1 MKMHVDTA
9 LIDATRHI
17 LPVLREHNPE
27 AERERRL
34 SKPVLDALTQAGLL
48 RMLTPRSLGGLEVD
62 PLTCA
67 HVVEAVAGAD
77 SAAGWTLVNPL
88 FYAFACARL
97 PDAGAAE
104 IYRHGPNAVIAGPFH
119 PPIQATPVP
128 GGYRLTGRAPFASNC
143 HDATWIARTALVM
156 DGDTPRLS
164 ASGAPEVLLA
174 LVPVEACD
182 IIDTWY
188 VMGMRGTG
196 SDDIALT
203 DVFVPQ
209 ARTFPLVP
217 EFTPGAHYGGPL
229 YQFSAMGIN
238 AATFPSVVLA
248 IAHQALDEVYT
259 LAREKTPFAST
270 TVLRERGTAQ
280 AQLAQAAGTLR
291 AARAFL
297 YDTLGELWEQTLAG
311 EPPSLVQRADLL
323 LAVAH
328 ATSSAATV
336 VETAYNVAGT
346 SGIYTR
352 NPLERHFR
360 DLQVLKQHGF
370 ASVNRYE
377 TVSQVYFGLAPEFA
391 PVAL

>member
-9 LIDATRHI
+9 LIDAARHI
-17 LPVLREHNPE
+17 LPVLRDHNAE

-48 RMLTPRSLGGLEVD
+48 CMLTPRSLGGLEVD

-67 HVVEAVAGAD
+67 RVIEEVAGAD

-88 FYAFACARL
+88 NYAYFCTHL
-97 PDAGAAE
+97 SDAGAEE
-104 IYRHGPNAVIAGPFH
+104 IYRDGPNAMIAGPFH
-119 PPIQATPVP
+119 PPIQATPVA

-156 DGDTPRLS
+156 EGDTPRLS
-164 ASGAPEVLLA
+164 ASGAPEILLVF
-174 LVPVEACD
+174 VPVEACK

-209 ARTFPLVP
+209 ARTCPLVP
-217 EFTPGAHYGGPL
+217 EFTPGTHYRGPL

-259 LAREKTPFAST
+259 LARGKTPFAST
-270 TVLRERGTAQ
+270 MVLRERGTAQ

-291 AARAFL
+291 AARVFL

-323 LAVAH
+323 LAAAH
-328 ATSSAATV
+328 ATRSAAKV

-360 DLQVLKQHGF
+360 DIQVLKQHGF

>member
-9 LIDATRHI
+9 LIDAARHI
-17 LPVLREHNPE
+17 LPVIRDHNEE

-34 SKPVLDALTQAGLL
+34 SRSVLNALTNAGLL
-48 RMLTPRSLGGLEVD
+48 RMWTPRSLGGLEVD
-62 PLTCA
+62 PLTSA
-67 HVVEAVAGAD
+67 RVIEEVTGAD

-88 FYAFACARL
+88 TYAFFCARL
-97 PDAGAAE
+97 PDEGAEE
-104 IYRHGPNAVIAGPFH
+104 IYRSGPNALIAGPFH
-119 PPIQATPVP
+119 PPMQATPVA

-143 HDATWIARTALVM
+143 HDATWIARTAMVM

-174 LVPVEACD
+174 IVPIDDCE

-196 SDDIALT
+196 SDDIVMTNL
-203 DVFVPQ
+203 FVPQ

-217 EFTPGAHYGGPL
+217 EFTAGSHYQGPL
-229 YQFSAMGIN
+229 YQFSAMGN
-238 AATFPSVVLA
+238 VAATFPPVVLA
-248 IAHQALDEVYT
+248 IARQALDAVYT
-259 LAREKTPFAST
+259 IAQGKTPFAST
-270 TVLRERGTAQ
+270 TLLRERATAQ
-280 AQLAQAAGTLR
+280 VKLAQAEAALR
-291 AARAFL
+291 SARALL
-297 YDTLGELWEQTLAG
+297 YDTLGETWEQTLAG

-323 LAVAH
+323 LAVAN
-328 ATSSAATV
+328 ATSSSAKV
-336 VETAYNVAGT
+336 VELAYNVAGT

-360 DLQVLKQHGF
+360 DIQVLKQHGF
-370 ASVNRYE
+370 ASENRYE
-377 TVSQVYFGLAPEFA
+377 TVSQVYFGLPPEFA

>member
-9 LIDATRHI
+9 LVDAARNI
-17 LPVLREHNPE
+17 LPVICDHN
-27 AERERRL
+27 AETERGRRL
-34 SKPVLDALTQAGLL
+34 SRATLHALTDTGLL
-48 RMLTPRSLGGLEVD
+48 RMCTPRSLGGLEVD

-67 HVVEAVAGAD
+67 RVVEEVAGAD

-88 FYAFACARL
+88 NYAFFCARL
-97 PDAGAAE
+97 PDAGAEE

-119 PPIQATPVP
+119 PPIQAIPVA
-128 GGYRLTGRAPFASNC
+128 GGYCLTGRAPFASNC
-143 HDATWIARTALVM
+143 HDATWIARVAMLI
-156 DGDTPRLS
+156 DGETPRLN
-164 ASGAPEVLLA
+164 ASGAPELLLA
-174 LVPVEACD
+174 IVPVEACD

-209 ARTFPLVP
+209 ARTFPLEP
-217 EFTPGAHYGGPL
+217 EFTPGSHYRGPL
-229 YQFSAMGIN
+229 YQFSAMGN
-238 AATFPSVVLA
+238 LASTFPLVMLA
-248 IAHQALDEVYT
+248 MARQALNEVYT
-259 LAREKTPFAST
+259 LAQGKTPFAST
-270 TVLRERGTAQ
+270 RLLRERATAQ
-280 AQLAQAAGTLR
+280 VKLAQAEATLR
-291 AARAFL
+291 AARALL
-297 YDTLGELWEQTLAG
+297 YDTLSEMWEQTLAG

-328 ATSSAATV
+328 ATSSAATA
-336 VETAYNVAGT
+336 VELAYNVAGT

-360 DLQVLKQHGF
+360 DVQVLKQHGF
-370 ASVNRYE
+370 ASEHRYE
-377 TVSQVYFGLAPEFA
+377 TVSQVYFGLPPEFA

>member
-1 MKMHVDTA
+1 MKIPVDTMF
-9 LIDATRHI
+9 LDAARHI
-17 LPVLREHNPE
+17 LPVIRDHNAE
-27 AERERRL
+27 TERERRL
-34 SKPVLDALTQAGLL
+34 SKATLNALTDTGLL
-48 RMLTPRSLGGLEVD
+48 RMCTPRSLGGLEVD

-67 HVVEAVAGAD
+67 RVVEEVAGAD

-88 FYAFACARL
+88 NYAFFCARL
-97 PDAGAAE
+97 PDAGAEE
-104 IYRHGPNAVIAGPFH
+104 IYRNGPNAVIAGPFH

-143 HDATWIARTALVM
+143 HDATWIARVAMVM
-156 DGDTPRLS
+156 EGEAPRLN
-164 ASGAPEVLLA
+164 ASGAPELLLA
-174 LVPVEACD
+174 MVPVEACE

-209 ARTFPLVP
+209 ARTFPLEP
-217 EFTPGAHYGGPL
+217 EFTPGSHYRGPL
-229 YQFSAMGIN
+229 YRFSAMGN
-238 AATFPSVVLA
+238 LASTFPLVMLA
-248 IAHQALDEVYT
+248 MARQALNEVYT
-259 LAREKTPFAST
+259 LAQGKTPFAST
-270 TVLRERGTAQ
+270 RLLRERTTAQ
-280 AQLAQAAGTLR
+280 VKLAQAEATLR
-291 AARAFL
+291 AARALL
-297 YDTLGELWEQTLAG
+297 YDTLSERWEQTRAG

-336 VETAYNVAGT
+336 VELAYNVAGT

-360 DLQVLKQHGF
+360 DVQVLKQHGF
-370 ASVNRYE
+370 ASEQRYE
-377 TVSQVYFGLAPEFA
+377 TVSQVYFGLPPEFA

>member
-1 MKMHVDTA
+1 MKINVDTT
-9 LIDATRHI
+9 LIDAARRIT
-17 LPVLREHNPE
+17 PVIRDHNEE

-34 SKPVLDALTQAGLL
+34 SRAVLDALTDAGLL
-48 RMLTPRSLGGLEVD
+48 RMWTPRSLGGLEVD

-67 HVVEAVAGAD
+67 RVIEEVAGAD

-88 FYAFACARL
+88 TYAFFCARL
-97 PDAGAAE
+97 PDEGAEE
-104 IYRHGPNAVIAGPFH
+104 IYRSGPNALIAGPFH
-119 PPIQATPVP
+119 PPVQATPVA

-156 DGDTPRLS
+156 DGDTPRLR

-174 LVPVEACD
+174 IVPIDDCE

-203 DVFVPQ
+203 DLFVPQ

-217 EFTPGAHYGGPL
+217 EFAPGSHYQGPL
-229 YQFSAMGIN
+229 YKFSAMGN
-238 AATFPSVVLA
+238 VAATFPLVVLA
-248 IAHQALDEVYT
+248 IARQALDEVYT
-259 LAREKTPFAST
+259 LAQGKTPFAST
-270 TVLRERGTAQ
+270 TVLRERATAQ
-280 AQLAQAAGTLR
+280 VKLAQAEAAVR
-291 AARAFL
+291 SARALL
-297 YDTLGELWEQTLAG
+297 YDTLGETWEQTLAG

-323 LAVAH
+323 LAVAN
-328 ATSSAATV
+328 ATSSSAKA
-336 VETAYNVAGT
+336 VELAYNVAGT

-360 DLQVLKQHGF
+360 DMQVLKQHGF
-370 ASVNRYE
+370 ASENRYE
-377 TVSQVYFGLAPEFA
+377 TVSQVYFGLPPEFA
-391 PVAL
+391 PVVL

>member
-9 LIDATRHI
+9 LVDAARNI
-17 LPVLREHNPE
+17 LPVICDHN
-27 AERERRL
+27 AETERGRRL
-34 SKPVLDALTQAGLL
+34 SRATLHALTDTGLL
-48 RMLTPRSLGGLEVD
+48 RMCTPRSLGGLEVD

-67 HVVEAVAGAD
+67 RVVEEVAGAD

-88 FYAFACARL
+88 NYAFFCARL
-97 PDAGAAE
+97 PDAGAEE

-119 PPIQATPVP
+119 PPIQAIPVA
-128 GGYRLTGRAPFASNC
+128 GGYCLTGRAPFASNC
-143 HDATWIARTALVM
+143 HDATWIARVAMLI
-156 DGDTPRLS
+156 DGETPRLN
-164 ASGAPEVLLA
+164 ASGAPELLLA
-174 LVPVEACD
+174 IVPVEACD

-209 ARTFPLVP
+209 ARTFPLEP
-217 EFTPGAHYGGPL
+217 EFTPGSHYRGPL
-229 YQFSAMGIN
+229 YQFSAMGN
-238 AATFPSVVLA
+238 LASTFPLVMLA
-248 IAHQALDEVYT
+248 MARQALNEVYT
-259 LAREKTPFAST
+259 LAQGKTPFAST
-270 TVLRERGTAQ
+270 RLLRERATAQ
-280 AQLAQAAGTLR
+280 VKLAQAEATLR
-291 AARAFL
+291 AARALL
-297 YDTLGELWEQTLAG
+297 YDTLSEMWEQTLAG

-328 ATSSAATV
+328 ATSSAATA
-336 VETAYNVAGT
+336 VELAYNVAGT

-360 DLQVLKQHGF
+360 DVQVLKQHGF
-370 ASVNRYE
+370 ASEHRYK
-377 TVSQVYFGLAPEFA
+377 TVSQVYFGLPPEFS

>member
-1 MKMHVDTA
+1 MSVTVDHT
-9 LIDATRHI
+9 LIEAAQHI
-17 LPVLREHNPE
+17 APVIRAHNEE

-34 SKPVLDALTQAGLL
+34 SRAALSALTDTGLL
-48 RMLTPRSLGGLEVD
+48 RMYTPRSLGGLEVD

-67 HVVEAVAGAD
+67 RVIEEVAGAD

-88 FYAFACARL
+88 NYAFFCARL
-97 PDAGAAE
+97 PDAGAEE
-104 IYRHGPNAVIAGPFH
+104 IYRNGPNALIAGPFH
-119 PPIQATPVP
+119 PPIQATPVA

-143 HDATWIARTALVM
+143 HDATWIARTAMVM
-156 DGDTPRLS
+156 DGNTPRLH

-174 LVPVEACD
+174 IVPIEACD

-209 ARTFPLVP
+209 ARTFPLEP
-217 EFTPGAHYGGPL
+217 AFTPGSHYRGPL
-229 YQFSAMGIN
+229 YQFSAMGNI
-238 AATFPSVVLA
+238 ASTFPLVVLA
-248 IAHQALDEVYT
+248 MARQALNEVYT
-259 LAREKTPFAST
+259 LAQGKIPFAST

-280 AQLAQAAGTLR
+280 VKLAQAEATLR
-291 AARAFL
+291 AARALL
-297 YDTLGELWEQTLAG
+297 YETLGEMWEQTLAG
-311 EPPSLVQRADLL
+311 ASPSLLQRADLL

-336 VETAYNVAGT
+336 VELAYSVAGT

-360 DLQVLKQHGF
+360 DIQVLKQHGF
-370 ASVNRYE
+370 ASENRYE
-377 TVSQVYFGLAPEFA
+377 TVSQVYFGLPPEFA

>member
-1 MKMHVDTA
+1 MKMNLDTT

-17 LPVLREHNPE
+17 LPVIRDHNEE

-34 SKPVLDALTQAGLL
+34 SRPVLNALTDAGLL
-48 RMLTPRSLGGLEVD
+48 RMCTPRSLGGLEVD

-67 HVVEAVAGAD
+67 RIIEEIAAAD

-88 FYAFACARL
+88 NYAFFCARL
-97 PDAGAAE
+97 PNAGAEE
-104 IYRHGPNAVIAGPFH
+104 IYRSGPKALIAGPFH
-119 PPIQATPVP
+119 PPIQATPVV

-143 HDATWIARTALVM
+143 HDATWIARTAMVM
-156 DGDTPRLS
+156 DGDTPRMS
-164 ASGAPEVLLA
+164 ASGEPEVLLA
-174 LVPVEACD
+174 IVPVEACE

-196 SDDIALT
+196 SDDIAMT

-217 EFTPGAHYGGPL
+217 EFTPGSHYQGPL
-229 YQFSAMGIN
+229 YQFSAMGN
-238 AATFPSVVLA
+238 LASTFPSVVLG
-248 IAHQALDEVYT
+248 IARQALDAVYT
-259 LAREKTPFAST
+259 LAQGKTPFAST
-270 TVLRERGTAQ
+270 TLLRERATAQ
-280 AQLAQAAGTLR
+280 VKLAQAEATLR
-291 AARAFL
+291 SARALL
-297 YDTLGELWEQTLAG
+297 YDTLGETWEQTLAG

-328 ATSSAATV
+328 ATSSAAKV
-336 VETAYNVAGT
+336 VELAYNVAGT

-360 DLQVLKQHGF
+360 DIQVLKQHGF
-370 ASVNRYE
+370 AAEHRYE
-377 TVSQVYFGLAPEFA
+377 TVSRVYFGLPSEFA

>member
-1 MKMHVDTA
+1 
-9 LIDATRHI
+9 
-17 LPVLREHNPE
+17 
-27 AERERRL
+27 
-34 SKPVLDALTQAGLL
+34 
-48 RMLTPRSLGGLEVD
+48 
-62 PLTCA
+62 
-67 HVVEAVAGAD
+67 
-77 SAAGWTLVNPL
+77 
-88 FYAFACARL
+88 
-97 PDAGAAE
+97 
-104 IYRHGPNAVIAGPFH
+104 
-119 PPIQATPVP
+119 
-128 GGYRLTGRAPFASNC
+128 
-143 HDATWIARTALVM
+143 
-156 DGDTPRLS
+156 
-164 ASGAPEVLLA
+164 
-174 LVPVEACD
+174 
-182 IIDTWY
+182 
-188 VMGMRGTG
+188 MGMRGTG

-209 ARTFPLVP
+209 ARTCPLVP
-217 EFTPGAHYGGPL
+217 AFTPGAHYRGPL

-248 IAHQALDEVYT
+248 IAQQALDAVYT
-259 LAREKTPFAST
+259 LAHGKTPFAST
-270 TVLRERGTAQ
+270 MVLRERGTAQ

-291 AARAFL
+291 AARVFL

-323 LAVAH
+323 LAAAH
-328 ATSSAATV
+328 ATSSAAKV

-377 TVSQVYFGLAPEFA
+377 TVSQVYFGLPPEFA

>member
-1 MKMHVDTA
+1 MKMHVDTTLLDVA
-9 LIDATRHI
+9 QHI
-17 LPVLREHNPE
+17 LPVLRDHNAE

-34 SKPVLDALTQAGLL
+34 SSATLHALTDAGLL
-48 RMLTPRSLGGLEVD
+48 HMWTPRSLGGLEVD

-67 HVVEAVAGAD
+67 RVVEEVAGAD

-97 PDAGAAE
+97 PDAGAEE
-104 IYRHGPNAVIAGPFH
+104 IYRNGPNAVIAGPFH
-119 PPIQATPVP
+119 PPVQATPVA

-156 DGDTPRLS
+156 DGNTPRLT
-164 ASGAPEVLLA
+164 ANGAPEVLLA
-174 LVPVEACD
+174 IVPVEACE

-217 EFTPGAHYGGPL
+217 AFTPGSHYRGPL
-229 YQFSAMGIN
+229 YQFSAMGAS
-238 AATFPSVVLA
+238 AATFPSVVMTMA
-248 IAHQALDEVYT
+248 RQALDEVYT
-259 LAREKTPFAST
+259 IAQGKIPFAST
-270 TVLRERGTAQ
+270 MVLRERATAQ
-280 AQLAQAAGTLR
+280 LKLAQAEATLR
-291 AARAFL
+291 AARTFL

-323 LAVAH
+323 LATAH
-328 ATSSAATV
+328 ATSSAAQV
-336 VETAYNVAGT
+336 VELAYNVAGT

-360 DLQVLKQHGF
+360 DVQVLKQHGF
-370 ASVNRYE
+370 ASENRYE
-377 TVSQVYFGLAPEFA
+377 TVSQVYFGLPPEFA

>member
-1 MKMHVDTA
+1 MKRHMDTT
-9 LIDATRHI
+9 LIDAARHI
-17 LPVLREHNPE
+17 LPVIRDHNAE

-34 SKPVLDALTQAGLL
+34 SKPALDALTHAGLL

-67 HVVEAVAGAD
+67 RIVEEVAGAD

-88 FYAFACARL
+88 NYAFFCAHL
-97 PDAGAAE
+97 PDAGAEE
-104 IYRHGPNAVIAGPFH
+104 IYRDGPDAVIAGPFH
-119 PPIQATPVP
+119 PPIQATPVA

-143 HDATWIARTALVM
+143 HDATWIARTGLIM
-156 DGDTPRLS
+156 EGDTPRLS

-174 LVPVEACD
+174 IVPVEACE
-182 IIDTWY
+182 IIDTWH
-188 VMGMRGTG
+188 VLGMRGTG

-209 ARTFPLVP
+209 ARTCPLVP
-217 EFTPGAHYGGPL
+217 EFTPGTHYRGPL

-248 IAHQALDEVYT
+248 IARQALDAVYT
-259 LAREKTPFAST
+259 LAQGKTPFAST

-311 EPPSLVQRADLL
+311 EPPSLMQRADLL

-328 ATSSAATV
+328 ATRSAAQV

-352 NPLERHFR
+352 HPLERHFR

-377 TVSQVYFGLAPEFA
+377 TVSQVYFGLTPEFA